1 MEKKICKKCLTEKPI
16 TEFDKDN
23 SRIDLISSKCKEC
36 RRKYHN
42 EYNNK
47 NREKKNENG
56 RKYYYRTHD
65 KQIKRSQ
72 ERHEKNKE
80 KEKEYRKNNRKK
92 ISDRIRKK
100 YNNDKR
106 YSIEINIRN
115 RLKLFLK
122 TKNVKKKN
130 KTFEIIG
137 CTPDE
142 LRNYLESK
150 FKNGM
155 TWENYGF
162 YGWHIDHIIPLS
174 VAKTEEEI
182 YKLSHYTNLQP
193 LWCNENWRKNK
204 KHE

>member
-1 MEKKICKKCLTEKPI
+1 MEKKICKKCFIEKPI
-16 TEFDKDN
+16 TEFDKKK
-23 SRIDLISSKCKEC
+23 SSKDLFSSRCKEC

-56 RKYYYRTHD
+56 KKYYYRTHEQ
-65 KQIKRSQ
+65 QIKRSREKHQ
-72 ERHEKNKE
+72 KNKE

-92 ISDRIRKK
+92 ISLRIKNK

-106 YSIEINIRN
+106 YSVEINVRN
-115 RLKLFLK
+115 RLKIFLK
-122 TKNVKKKN
+122 TKNIKKNN

-137 CTPDE
+137 CSPEE

-150 FKNGM
+150 FKDGM

-174 VAKTEEEI
+174 SAKTEKDI

-193 LWCNENWRKNK
+193 LWCDENWK
-204 KHE
+204 KLKKYE